1 MITSKKRGSS
11 FVIFERAKKM
21 KKLLVM
27 LLVVGVLVSTGGCDS
42 VALDGFSVGVV
53 YLNTDLTTTNSI
65 NAGHFGQFTDEQTTK
80 VEGLMPTFSL
90 NFKFK

>member
-1 MITSKKRGSS
+1 MRKR
-11 FVIFERAKKM
+11 IAI
-21 KKLLVM
+21 LLIVAGM
-27 LLVVGVLVSTGGCDS
+27 LLSVGGYESIKLE
-42 VALDGFSVGVV
+42 GFSIGVV

-65 NAGHFGQFTDEQTTK
+65 DAGYFGQFTEKQTTK